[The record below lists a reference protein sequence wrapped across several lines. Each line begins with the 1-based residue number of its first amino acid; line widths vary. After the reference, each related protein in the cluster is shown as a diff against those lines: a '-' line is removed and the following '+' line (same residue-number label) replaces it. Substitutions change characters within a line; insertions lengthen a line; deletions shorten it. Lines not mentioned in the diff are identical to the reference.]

1 MEKSKNAGSKEAAGG
16 GVKLT
21 PWYPPEIQPAH
32 EGVYE
37 RDEDGSLRYSCWVY
51 GRWSTSSPWPEFA
64 LKQRWGAS
72 NRQYLP
78 WRGRSKP

>member
-16 GVKLT
+16 GVT
-21 PWYPPEIQPAH
+21 DWYPPEIEPVH

-37 RDEDGSLRYSCWVY
+37 RNEDGSLRYSCWMY